1 MKKGVYSIFYFVGV
15 FCNRIKRFIYV
26 KRYDD

>member
-15 FCNRIKRFIYV
+15 LCNRIKRFYV